1 MAVYF
6 IEYDLRKARNYQKL
20 YDELNSF
27 QAKHV
32 LESLWCIQVDKN
44 YTAEE
49 IRNHFCQFIDN
60 DDGLIVTKAS
70 DWATQ
75 NVNET
80 PYNGV

>member
-20 YDELNSF
+20 YDELNKF

-32 LESLWCIQVDKN
+32 LESLWCIQTDQG
-44 YTAEE
+44 YSAEAV
-49 IRNHFCQFIDN
+49 RDHFGQFIDN

-80 PYNGV
+80 PYANV